1 MDSLC
6 CSLGWIEN
14 RRKCS
19 KQAMKRYVSGLEPIS
34 RKRYTERSFF
44 AVENDMKVLVSW
56 LKEYVEFEDT
66 IEGLSDKL
74 TFAGLEV
81 EAIEKIG
88 SDFAGVVVG
97 EILEIEPHPGADKL
111 RLCTVEYGAEET
123 MRVVCGAPNVEV
135 GGKYPFAPVGT
146 TLPGGFTLKKAKIRG
161 EVSMGMLCAKDE
173 LELGEDHSG
182 LLVLDADLKPGTPFV
197 EVWGEPETVIELEIT
212 PNRPDCLSMIGV
224 AREMAVLYGSEL
236 KMPSFEVAETEND
249 VNEEISVRIDDE
261 EKCPRYTA
269 RVLKDAKIGPSP
281 EWMQK
286 RLEAAGIR
294 PISNVV
300 DITNYVMLETGHP
313 LHAFDATTVAGN
325 QIIVRTAGAGEKMNT
340 LDDTE
345 RELTEDMLVIADAEK
360 ASAIGGVM
368 GGADSEIKDDTST
381 ILLEA
386 AAFETSS
393 IRHTA
398 KQLGLITDASY
409 RFQRGVN
416 TDSVEWASRRAA
428 QLICELTGAKLCK
441 GIVDAYPGTKEQV
454 KIPFSYKRIENM
466 IGAEIAADK
475 MRGIFQT
482 LEIALEDD
490 NGETAVAV
498 VPSFRLDLEREVDLV
513 EEIARIHG
521 VDNIPAKTPLAK
533 VIPTADDSRVRAISC
548 LRNNLQGLGVSEIL
562 NYTLVNHPLLD
573 LFNKDNRDLREE
585 LPHPISMDQSVMRTS
600 LIPQLVESLGRNHS
614 RQVNEACFYELGRT
628 FQRVKGGTVQTE
640 TVSLGMMGPVG
651 RSLLDKRVAVSDEEM
666 FVWMKGLVEKLLSA
680 QKLDKVSFKIEDHP
694 EFEAGK
700 AVSILLAGE
709 VVGCMGLVNKT
720 ARDEWRLTGPVA
732 AAEIKLEALLQNSFQ
747 ITKTEDLAQFPSMS
761 RDIAL
766 VLDDSVKHE
775 EVVALIEKANPK
787 DLESFGL
794 FDVYHGKGIERGKKS
809 LAYTFVYRSAKQT
822 LTDKKVNKVHQ
833 KLIDFLCRQLGA
845 TLREG

>member
-1 MDSLC
+1 
-6 CSLGWIEN
+6 
-14 RRKCS
+14 
-19 KQAMKRYVSGLEPIS
+19 
-34 RKRYTERSFF
+34 
-44 AVENDMKVLVSW
+44 MKVPVSW
-56 LKEYVEFEDT
+56 LKEYVDFEDS

-81 EAIEKIG
+81 EAIEQIG
-88 SDFAGVVVG
+88 SSFEGVVVG
-97 EILEIEPHPGADKL
+97 EILDIEPHPGADKL
-111 RLCTVEYGAEET
+111 RLCTVEYGQEET
-123 MRVVCGAPNVEV
+123 MRVVCGAPNVAV

-182 LLVLDADLKPGTPFV
+182 LLVLDADLVPGTPFV
-197 EVWGEPETVIELEIT
+197 KVWGEPETVIELEIT
-212 PNRPDCLSMIGV
+212 PNRPDWISMIGV
-224 AREMAVLYGSEL
+224 AREMATLYGSEL
-236 KMPSFEVAETEND
+236 KMPAFDISETEND
-249 VNEEISVRIDDE
+249 VNEEIAVRIDDE
-261 EKCPRYTA
+261 GKCPRYTA
-269 RVLKDAKIGPSP
+269 RVMKGAKIGPSP

-313 LHAFDATTVAGN
+313 LHAFDKNSVSGN
-325 QIIVRTAGAGEKMNT
+325 QIIVRTATAGEKMQT

-360 ASAIGGVM
+360 SSAVGGVM
-368 GGADSEIKDDTST
+368 GGADSEIKEDTST

-386 AAFETSS
+386 AAFETST

-398 KQLGLITDASY
+398 KKLGLNTDASY

-416 TDSVEWASRRAA
+416 VDSVEWASRRAA
-428 QLICELTGAKLCK
+428 SLMCELTGAKLCS
-441 GIVDAYPGTKEQV
+441 GIVDVYPGTKEQI
-454 KIPFSYKRIENM
+454 KIPFSYKRIESM
-466 IGAEIAADK
+466 IGAEISADA
-475 MRGIFQT
+475 MNQIFQK
-482 LEIALEDD
+482 LEIEIESDGS
-490 NGETAVAV
+490 NSTAVAV

-513 EEIARIHG
+513 EEISRIHG

-533 VIPTADDSRVRAISC
+533 VIPEADDSRVRAISK

-562 NYTLVNHPLLD
+562 NYTLTNNPLLD
-573 LFNKDNRDLREE
+573 LFNKANQEEREE
-585 LPHPISMDQSVMRTS
+585 LPHPISMDQSVLRTS

-628 FQRVKGGTVQTE
+628 FKRVDGAPVQTE
-640 TVSLGMMGPVG
+640 MVSLGMMGPVG
-651 RSLLDKRVAVSDEEM
+651 RSLLEKRASVTDEEM
-666 FVWMKGLVEKLLSA
+666 YIWMKGLVEKLLSA
-680 QKLDKVSFKIEDHP
+680 QQLDKVTFEAVDYP

-700 AVSILLAGE
+700 SVSILMAGKP
-709 VVGCMGLVNKT
+709 VGYMGLVNKT

-732 AAEIKLEALLQNSFQ
+732 VGEIELESLLKNSFSIQ
-747 ITKTEDLAQFPSMS
+747 KTEDLAQFPSMN

-766 VLDDSVKHE
+766 VLDEAVKHE
-775 EVVALIEKANPK
+775 DVVQLIRKANPK
-787 DLESFGL
+787 DMERFEL
-794 FDVYHGKGIERGKKS
+794 FDIYQGKGIEKGKKS
-809 LAYTFVYRSAKQT
+809 LAYSFTYRSDKQT

-833 KLIDFLCRQLGA
+833 KLIDFLCKQLGA
-845 TLREG
+845 SLRDS